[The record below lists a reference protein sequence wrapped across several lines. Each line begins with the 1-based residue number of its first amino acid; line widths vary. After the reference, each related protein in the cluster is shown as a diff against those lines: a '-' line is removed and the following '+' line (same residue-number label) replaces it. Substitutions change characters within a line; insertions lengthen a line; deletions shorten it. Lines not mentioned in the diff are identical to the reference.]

1 MDQIESSTSPTA
13 EKDEYAKKEVW
24 CLTRVGKDLDWL
36 RLFENTEVTI
46 GRGLNV
52 THQLVSPSCPLMIS
66 RLHCMFKQRDD
77 GQWTVTDK
85 KSLNGVWVNGERIPV
100 DKAQLL
106 MLGDSIKLGVPLVG
120 TKVEHEYILI
130 RQRLEDIKPYLAKG
144 PSEVACTASRT
155 KKTKRKLN
163 SDELEPSTSF
173 KSKLYLCSATDKPR
187 ERPGTRE
194 REEAGPSVQQ
204 GQRLESPPEGLS
216 SPIRNLSNLQTQ
228 NMLVVR
234 ERMNDTQRRVE
245 ALEGER
251 QQDDPHQEEQVRE
264 LQSQLE
270 LLRGQLHR
278 MEMLERSISET
289 EKLLEVQKTQHEEA
303 GMKKQLEE
311 MGLKT
316 QLEEALQEQ
325 RKVIEELA
333 LSRQSFEDILKA
345 KDKELE
351 VTKEEK
357 ELARAQKEEVVTQM
371 TEVLENEL
379 QCIICSELLIRAV
392 TLNCAHSFCLHCIR
406 EWRKWKDE
414 CPICR
419 QAILSQTRSLVLDN
433 CIDRMVEQLSPDMK
447 QSRLALI
454 AQPEELMVI
463 HDDDSCSSN
472 SDLSMDSFSSVISLE
487 ESNHWGSSD
496 DSDEDN
502 DEV

>member
-52 THQLVSPSCPLMIS
+52 THQLMSTSCPLMIS

-187 ERPGTRE
+187 ERPGTRV

-204 GQRLESPPEGLS
+204 GQRLDLPPEGLS
-216 SPIRNLSNLQTQ
+216 SPIRNLSNLQTYSQ

-245 ALEGER
+245 ALEGEQ

-289 EKLLEVQKTQHEEA
+289 EKLLE
-303 GMKKQLEE
+303 
-311 MGLKT
+311 
-316 QLEEALQEQ
+316 Q

-357 ELARAQKEEVVTQM
+357 ERARAQKEKVVTQM

-379 QCIICSELLIRAV
+379 QCIICSELLIR
-392 TLNCAHSFCLHCIR
+392 
-406 EWRKWKDE
+406 WRKWKDE

-454 AQPEELMVI
+454 VQPEELMVI
-463 HDDDSCSSN
+463 NDDDSCSSN

-487 ESNHWGSSD
+487 ESDHWGSSD